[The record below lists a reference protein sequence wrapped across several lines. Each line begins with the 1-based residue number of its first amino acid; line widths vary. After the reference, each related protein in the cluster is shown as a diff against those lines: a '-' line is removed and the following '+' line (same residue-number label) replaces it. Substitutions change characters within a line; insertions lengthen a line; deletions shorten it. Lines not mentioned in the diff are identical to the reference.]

1 MRCARQ
7 TTSAGCQATSCHL
20 VGGYACLA
28 LVEDHTS
35 GGLQRRFEP
44 GSRRKGSVGQVLSP
58 LLMCS
63 RPAGHS
69 NVLCSRAVATVCV
82 LLSQWRAAPAG
93 VERGR
98 RIDACLRR
106 PPRHQR
112 RHVCATISPPGS
124 PEHVCYV
131 EAIKPPSNDALFT
144 RAFVYLQDRKR
155 SGGKEARG
163 TQVGAQGREEGRQ
176 SEAARSVPAAAAAQ
190 VRAALRHQCMPFQL
204 ACKRDTWKFTWS
216 VARRLASSSG
226 LWHRRGAKAEAKT
239 MKDESS
245 DDEEELSES

>member
-1 MRCARQ
+1 MCF
-7 TTSAGCQATSCHL
+7 
-20 VGGYACLA
+20 A
-28 LVEDHTS
+28 LV
-35 GGLQRRFEP
+35 
-44 GSRRKGSVGQVLSP
+44 
-58 LLMCS
+58 
-63 RPAGHS
+63 
-69 NVLCSRAVATVCV
+69 
-82 LLSQWRAAPAG
+82 QWRPSVFCCRSGEPRPQGLNEDGASTPVSAAR
-93 VERGR
+93 RGTSVAMCVPLSR
-98 RIDACLRR
+98 LR
-106 PPRHQR
+106 
-112 RHVCATISPPGS
+112 AA